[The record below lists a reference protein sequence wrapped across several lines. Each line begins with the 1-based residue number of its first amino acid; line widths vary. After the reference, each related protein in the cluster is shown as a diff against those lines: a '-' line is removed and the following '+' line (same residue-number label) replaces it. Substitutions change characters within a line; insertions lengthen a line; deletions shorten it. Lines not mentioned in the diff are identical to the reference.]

1 MDGMTRPRW
10 RKSSRSG
17 STGANCVE
25 VSGGTTVAIRDSKLD
40 TTGDFPYLSTST
52 TEWGSL
58 LSDIRSGRLS
68 A

>member
-1 MDGMTRPRW
+1 MAGMSKVHW

-25 VSGGTTVAIRDSKLD
+25 VCATTTVAIRDSKLD
-40 TTGDFPYLSTST
+40 TTGDFPYLSTT
-52 TEWGSL
+52 TAEWRSL
-58 LSDIRSGRLS
+58 LGDIRSGRL

>member
-1 MDGMTRPRW
+1 MAGMTNVRW

-25 VSGGTTVAIRDSKLD
+25 VSGTTTVAIRDSKLD
-40 TTGDFPYLSTST
+40 TTGDFPYLSTTT
-52 TEWGSL
+52 TEWQSL